1 MNNTWKTGQGS
12 LITYNNI
19 LKIIKVVS
27 MFKEHK
33 IIVGSDSVKFGKE
46 FIFTNAICILNNNEY
61 YDRRFFYLRKK
72 VKDDMYYNM
81 SKKLLRET
89 TESIKIAIDIRNCI
103 KNINMEIHADVNF
116 DPAHLSSKLKS
127 TIVGYV
133 IGCGFPC
140 KIKPDSFVASGI
152 ADLYTRK
159 S

>member
-1 MNNTWKTGQGS
+1 
-12 LITYNNI
+12 
-19 LKIIKVVS
+19 
-27 MFKEHK
+27 
-33 IIVGSDSVKFGKE
+33 
-46 FIFTNAICILNNNEY
+46 
-61 YDRRFFYLRKK
+61 
-72 VKDDMYYNM
+72 
-81 SKKLLRET
+81 
-89 TESIKIAIDIRNCI
+89 
-103 KNINMEIHADVNF
+103 MEIHADVNF